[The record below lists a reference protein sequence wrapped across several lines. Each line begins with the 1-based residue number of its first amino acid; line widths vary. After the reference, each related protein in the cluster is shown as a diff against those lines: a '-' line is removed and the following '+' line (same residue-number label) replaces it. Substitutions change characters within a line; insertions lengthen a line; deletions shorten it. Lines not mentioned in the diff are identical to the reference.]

1 MPKSTTLVDELDSG
15 TKKRGYA
22 FTKLDSQKQPKQI
35 EIVLNKPIN
44 TYDQQNYGKN
54 IHVSLHAS
62 AN

>member
-35 EIVLNKPIN
+35 EIRNCTK
-44 TYDQQNYGKN
+44 
-54 IHVSLHAS
+54 
-62 AN
+62 